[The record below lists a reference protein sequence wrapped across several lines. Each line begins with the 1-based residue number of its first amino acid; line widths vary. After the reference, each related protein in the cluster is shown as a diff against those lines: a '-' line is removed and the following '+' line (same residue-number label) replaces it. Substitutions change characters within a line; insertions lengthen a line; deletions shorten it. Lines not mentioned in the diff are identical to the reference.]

1 MDWSN
6 LEYFLAVAKEGSLSS
21 AAKVLNVNHSTV
33 ARRIDKLE
41 TDLNVRLLEDITRVI
56 Y

>member
-21 AAKVLNVNHSTV
+21 AAKVLKVNHSTV